1 MNFFL
6 FIHYFFLLIISF
18 ILHLT
23 KSGIMLYPEI
33 QRGKAERPKWSEQYR
48 ELGATTSCSLRATA
62 KMANCGQKIEEHYQ
76 NLILAD
82 SWFSS
87 VKTAEAIHESGH
99 DWIGVV

>member
-1 MNFFL
+1 MNFLLFL
-6 FIHYFFLLIISF
+6 YFFSNISF

-23 KSGIMLYPEI
+23 KSGIMLY
-33 QRGKAERPKWSEQYR
+33 
-48 ELGATTSCSLRATA
+48 A
-62 KMANCGQKIEEHYQ
+62 KMANCGQKIEEHCR

-99 DWIGVV
+99 EWIGVVKTSHSLFPQKELEDKLKT